1 MKNLNNK
8 KNGVDLIMTSPEFK
22 EISREM
28 EVLVELA
35 IAVNERRRLKDW
47 SQQKLAEE
55 VGTTQAII
63 SKIENADINIGLDLL
78 QRLARSLGV
87 VLQFGSAKLV
97 KGELDTSDKATNL
110 YTESPWVTV
119 INSFSKIPIYDATMG
134 SPEKEKFMPIN
145 Q

>member
-1 MKNLNNK
+1 MNNK

-87 VLQFGSAKLV
+87 VLQFG
-97 KGELDTSDKATNL
+97 
-110 YTESPWVTV
+110 
-119 INSFSKIPIYDATMG
+119 
-134 SPEKEKFMPIN
+134 
-145 Q
+145 